1 MVAADVLKQLA
12 QELNIQGLQFD
23 QNFVCA
29 LSVHDGNLDL
39 TIETNEEGN
48 LLYVCGYVGIMPDD
62 DNAAAAVAILFAQ
75 ANSTLSAM
83 NKGVLALDYNG
94 ERLLFSK
101 LYNITHWEIND
112 CIKSILQVIDD
123 ASEWKHRLYQPDFG
137 LSELARGG
145 ISQSVTSNSFL
156 KV

>member
-1 MVAADVLKQLA
+1 MVAADVLKSLG
-12 QELNIQGLQFD
+12 QELNISGLEFD
-23 QNFVCA
+23 QYYVCA
-29 LSVHDGNLDL
+29 LSVHDGSLDV
-39 TIETNEEGN
+39 TIETNEDGN
-48 LLYVCGYVGIMPDD
+48 LLYICGYIGIMPDD

-101 LYNITHWEIND
+101 LYDVTHWEMND

-123 ASEWKHRLYQPDFG
+123 ASEWKNRLYQPDFG
-137 LSELARGG
+137 LSELSRSGKV
-145 ISQSVTSNSFL
+145 QSENSNSFL